1 MKMKPALIIASL
13 VFVILVLSVVRISV
27 ANRIATSGIE
37 LQSIETQ
44 VVSLR
49 KENLILQEKLL
60 TVSSFTQ
67 IASRAG
73 ELGFVPSKANLVIST
88 GIPVAIKQ

>member
-1 MKMKPALIIASL
+1 MKIKPALIIASL

-44 VVSLR
+44 VASLR

-73 ELGFVPSKANLVIST
+73 ELGFVPSKANLVISS

>member
-1 MKMKPALIIASL
+1 MKIKPALIIASL

-44 VVSLR
+44 VASLR

>member
-1 MKMKPALIIASL
+1 MKPALIIASL

-37 LQSIETQ
+37 LQSIEAQ
-44 VVSLR
+44 VASLR

>member
-1 MKMKPALIIASL
+1 MKNKPALIIASL

-44 VVSLR
+44 VASLR